1 MDVKITAQNQNDL
14 KMLYLIRNLYLS
26 DEGKVD
32 HESELKLIRT
42 FRENYDRSQNEPDMV
57 ELKKKVTEYQASLK
71 HCGVKDWEVKNLDTS
86 ILMNIVYFIK
96 SAIFVMSFCTIVRS
110 N

>member
-42 FRENYDRSQNEPDMV
+42 FRENYDR
-57 ELKKKVTEYQASLK
+57 
-71 HCGVKDWEVKNLDTS
+71 
-86 ILMNIVYFIK
+86 
-96 SAIFVMSFCTIVRS
+96 
-110 N
+110 

>member
-1 MDVKITAQNQNDL
+1 
-14 KMLYLIRNLYLS
+14 
-26 DEGKVD
+26 
-32 HESELKLIRT
+32 
-42 FRENYDRSQNEPDMV
+42 MV